1 MKKNNE
7 LNELIYEYYQSRILF
22 GVYKY
27 GEQLKS
33 IPQICASFRVARN
46 TVQIALNRLE
56 ENRYIK
62 TEKGKVARVIYQGTE
77 ELFRENV
84 IKYFALRRDGILDI
98 QFYGNLTFSSIWE
111 RGLQN
116 FRLEMSN
123 NTDGPNVAGKNS
135 SEPIR
140 MYVDVLDTFHNG
152 LLLGLFWQHMRYI
165 NYFYPPKNDR
175 KANYT
180 AEDLLSL
187 EKANRLKQETDS
199 YYLNIYLNIMKFIEA
214 NREKYHLDYE
224 TQIPFTW
231 VIYRQRPQVRYT
243 LASTIIREIL
253 WDVYPVGSYLPSQPK
268 MAERYR
274 VSLITVRR
282 TLDVLNLLGVTKT
295 HMGVGTEVCL
305 KPVDIDIMD
314 RTEIRENLRLYGE
327 AMQIL
332 DLTVRNVA
340 RFAWESVK
348 EERKNKLLQTIG
360 MLCDK
365 NNSILCIDVLLD
377 FISSECP
384 SASFREIYG
393 KLRELIAW
401 GYIFSI
407 VKMANGQIESN
418 LNDFIC
424 QLENAMQMDN
434 AEEFADLWQAFIEQR
449 LKLFYKEFPARL

>member
-231 VIYRQRPQVRYT
+231 VISVSYT
-243 LASTIIREIL
+243 
-253 WDVYPVGSYLPSQPK
+253 
-268 MAERYR
+268 
-274 VSLITVRR
+274 
-282 TLDVLNLLGVTKT
+282 
-295 HMGVGTEVCL
+295 H
-305 KPVDIDIMD
+305 
-314 RTEIRENLRLYGE
+314 LRAHE
-327 AMQIL
+327 
-332 DLTVRNVA
+332 T
-340 RFAWESVK
+340 
-348 EERKNKLLQTIG
+348 
-360 MLCDK
+360 
-365 NNSILCIDVLLD
+365 
-377 FISSECP
+377 
-384 SASFREIYG
+384 
-393 KLRELIAW
+393 
-401 GYIFSI
+401 
-407 VKMANGQIESN
+407 
-418 LNDFIC
+418 
-424 QLENAMQMDN
+424 
-434 AEEFADLWQAFIEQR
+434 
-449 LKLFYKEFPARL
+449 